1 MAYELKEVTLEDLF
15 NSRKT
20 KEKSLKSLK
29 ALAEE
34 EIISPVKKQDGKDYY
49 DEIVS
54 RIRANAARLCKRPQ
68 VFWKEIRRAMKGV
81 KSLDQNIINDLTSG
95 KSEKD
100 AIKDVA
106 AKIRTNVRAYRQK
119 KGKQILVFSS

>member
-1 MAYELKEVTLEDLF
+1 MAYELREVTLEDLF

-20 KEKSLKSLK
+20 KEKSLKSLR

-34 EIISPVKKQDGKDYY
+34 EIISPVKNQDGKDYY

-54 RIRANAARLCKRPQ
+54 RVRVNAARLCKRPQ
-68 VFWKEIRRAMKGV
+68 VFWKEIRRAMKNIE
-81 KSLDQNIINDLTSG
+81 SLDQNIINDLTSG

-100 AIKDVA
+100 VIKDVA
-106 AKIRTNVRAYRQK
+106 AKIRTNVRSYRK
-119 KGKQILVFSS
+119 KHGKQILVFSS